1 MEAMEGVKV
10 EVDWKVEVDL
20 KVEAAVVVE
29 RETVA
34 VVEEVEK
41 EAKVVGEAGGLKA
54 TAGNLHQK
62 VGVETQYGCY

>member
-10 EVDWKVEVDL
+10 EVDW

-54 TAGNLHQK
+54 MAENLHQK
-62 VGVETQYGCY
+62 VGVEAQYGCY